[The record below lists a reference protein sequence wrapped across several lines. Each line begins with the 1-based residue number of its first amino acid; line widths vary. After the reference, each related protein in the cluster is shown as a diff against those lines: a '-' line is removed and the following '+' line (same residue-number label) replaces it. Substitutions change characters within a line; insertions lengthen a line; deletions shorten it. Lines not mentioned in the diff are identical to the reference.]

1 MQPRISRSFPPV
13 LTFGVSA
20 PTCDASEDRR
30 DFYTHI
36 TMNAIEVLYEDNHVI
51 VVNKRPGELVQP
63 DTTGDPA
70 LEDIVKVYIKAKYN
84 KPGAVFLGV
93 VHRIDRPVGGAVL
106 LAKTSKALV
115 RLNEQLKQRE
125 FKKIYWA
132 IVEKAPADGS
142 TEGELRHYIVRNGK
156 TNRSVAYDTL
166 NAIPKTL
173 QAEAKEAILKY
184 KLLASGD
191 RYHLLE
197 IELLTG
203 RHHQIRCQLSKI
215 ECPIKGDLKYGAAR
229 SNKDGGISLW
239 ARGLTFEHPITHKT
253 VTVIAPTP
261 KEDKLWAY
269 FEETIARND

>member
-1 MQPRISRSFPPV
+1 MVEI
-13 LTFGVSA
+13 
-20 PTCDASEDRR
+20 
-30 DFYTHI
+30 
-36 TMNAIEVLYEDNHVI
+36 LYEDNHVI

-70 LEDIVKVYIKAKYN
+70 LEDTVKAYIKVKYN

-115 RLNEQLKQRE
+115 RLNEQLKQRQ
-125 FKKIYWA
+125 FHKTYWA
-132 IVEKAPADGS
+132 IVENKPSDDS
-142 TEGELRHYIVRNGK
+142 HEGELRHYIVRNGK
-156 TNRSVAYDTL
+156 TNRSMAYDSL
-166 NAIPKTL
+166 NAVPKNL
-173 QAEAKEAILKY
+173 QSEAKEAILSY

-203 RHHQIRCQLSKI
+203 RHHQIRCQLSKLG
-215 ECPIKGDLKYGAAR
+215 CPIKGDLKYGASR

-239 ARGLTFEHPITHKT
+239 AKRLTFEHPVTHETIT
-253 VTVIAPTP
+253 VNAPTP
-261 KEDKLWAY
+261 AEDKLWAY
-269 FEETIARND
+269 FESALA

>member
-1 MQPRISRSFPPV
+1 MVEI
-13 LTFGVSA
+13 
-20 PTCDASEDRR
+20 
-30 DFYTHI
+30 
-36 TMNAIEVLYEDNHVI
+36 LYEDNHVI

-70 LEDIVKVYIKAKYN
+70 LEDTVKAYIKVKYN

-106 LAKTSKALV
+106 LAKTSKALI
-115 RLNEQLKQRE
+115 RLNEQLKQRQ
-125 FKKIYWA
+125 FQKTYWA
-132 IVEKAPADGS
+132 IVENKPADGS
-142 TEGELRHYIVRNGK
+142 IEGELRHYIVRNGK
-156 TNRSVAYDTL
+156 TNRSMAYDTL
-166 NAIPKTL
+166 NTVPKNL
-173 QAEAKEAILKY
+173 QSEAKEAILRY

-215 ECPIKGDLKYGAAR
+215 GCPIKGDLKYGASR

-239 ARGLTFEHPITHKT
+239 AKRLIFEHPVTHETIT
-253 VTVIAPTP
+253 VNAPTP
-261 KEDKLWAY
+261 AEDKLWAY
-269 FEETIARND
+269 FESALA